1 MSVSEH
7 CDTVILGGIVTK
19 MKKAVVS
26 VILSLIGGIV
36 GFFMGTGLNQPVE
49 MMMFGAFVVGI
60 GCIVYAID
68 SKK

>member
-1 MSVSEH
+1 M
-7 CDTVILGGIVTK
+7 TLIILGGIFTK
-19 MKKAVVS
+19 MKKAIVS
-26 VILSLIGGIV
+26 VMLSLIGGIV

-49 MMMFGAFVVGI
+49 MMMFGELLVGI

>member
-1 MSVSEH
+1 
-7 CDTVILGGIVTK
+7 

-49 MMMFGAFVVGI
+49 MMMSGEILVGI

>member
-1 MSVSEH
+1 
-7 CDTVILGGIVTK
+7 

-49 MMMFGAFVVGI
+49 MMMFGAVVVGI